1 METEVNHLLKDPH
14 YEVIVMKDA
23 LTGIKYPDF
32 DEPPIIQPPSP
43 KKTPRRSLRKEERAP
58 SPPQK
63 SLLDIKDFHVKI
75 KKPLEFKGSEII
87 KTKQ

>member
-32 DEPPIIQPPSP
+32 DEPPII
-43 KKTPRRSLRKEERAP
+43 
-58 SPPQK
+58 
-63 SLLDIKDFHVKI
+63 
-75 KKPLEFKGSEII
+75 
-87 KTKQ
+87 